1 MSARSS
7 DSSLAPYAAMV
18 RLGEQQLEVAR
29 QGELGGLEP
38 LEQAW
43 QALVAD
49 APPEPP
55 AAAAAA
61 LEAAA
66 ALSGQTTA
74 QLKRMQEALLCDIA
88 VTARAS
94 KAARGY
100 AARARYSSRVD
111 RSA

>member
-1 MSARSS
+1 MSARSPET
-7 DSSLAPYAAMV
+7 DLAPYTAMV
-18 RLGEQQLEVAR
+18 RMSEQQLELAR
-29 QGELGGLEP
+29 QGEIAGLEP

-43 QALVAD
+43 QELLAGLPA
-49 APPEPP
+49 EPP
-55 AAAAAA
+55 AAAASR

-66 ALSGQTTA
+66 ELSGQTTA
-74 QLKRMQEALLCDIA
+74 QLRRMQEALLCDIA
-88 VTARAS
+88 VTAQAS